1 MNTED
6 DIDEALA
13 LIRVVR
19 SDERRIWKIFPE
31 KKPKKSAEEYIQ
43 EILERFRKNYKSAY
57 NPETGCIE
65 GITEDI
71 SWWGEQPARSKDEQE
86 LFDKV
91 MKEYF
96 MIQNLKF
103 KKLHEDAV
111 LPFYGSEFAGGM
123 DCVTVTDPIFE
134 DTYVCYKLGFAM
146 EVPTGHVG
154 LLFPRSSNSKMDL
167 LLSNSVGVIDEDY
180 RGEVQARFKDTFM
193 PRGLFV
199 GMDSGIEPKY
209 YKKGDAV
216 CQLIIIPVSRYEAMW
231 ADELSDTVRGDGGF
245 GSTNK

>member
-1 MNTED
+1 
-6 DIDEALA
+6 
-13 LIRVVR
+13 
-19 SDERRIWKIFPE
+19 
-31 KKPKKSAEEYIQ
+31 
-43 EILERFRKNYKSAY
+43 
-57 NPETGCIE
+57 
-65 GITEDI
+65 
-71 SWWGEQPARSKDEQE
+71 
-86 LFDKV
+86 
-91 MKEYF
+91 
-96 MIQNLKF
+96 
-103 KKLHEDAV
+103 
-111 LPFYGSEFAGGM
+111 
-123 DCVTVTDPIFE
+123 
-134 DTYVCYKLGFAM
+134 M

-199 GMDSGIEPKY
+199 GMESGIEPKY

-231 ADELSDTVRGDGGF
+231 VEELSVTVRGDGGF